1 MGLKCITCLK
11 HPLFDHS
18 LSEAYICNLRNY
30 TISMRRSLCINTLC
44 IHISLAINVLIMTD
58 YLVILYPNYSVVQ
71 TICTTTIQVSQ
82 EEHDQDK
89 AGDTI
94 GEPYPQLG
102 L

>member
-1 MGLKCITCLK
+1 MELYNNARFASIL
-11 HPLFDHS
+11 
-18 LSEAYICNLRNY
+18 A
-30 TISMRRSLCINTLC
+30 
-44 IHISLAINVLIMTD
+44 HIYFSLAIDVLMTMD

-82 EEHDQDK
+82 KEHDQDK
-89 AGDTI
+89 AGDAI

>member
-1 MGLKCITCLK
+1 MGLKCHYLIIRYRK
-11 HPLFDHS
+11 HLY
-18 LSEAYICNLRNY
+18 AILRNY
-30 TISMRRSLCINTLC
+30 AISMRRSLCINTLC
-44 IHISLAINVLIMTD
+44 IHISLAIDVLIIMD

-89 AGDTI
+89 AGDAI

>member
-1 MGLKCITCLK
+1 MRYYG
-11 HPLFDHS
+11 
-18 LSEAYICNLRNY
+18 
-30 TISMRRSLCINTLC
+30 TIRYQCDARLHQYLC
-44 IHISLAINVLIMTD
+44 IHISCSIDVLITMD

-89 AGDTI
+89 AGDAI

-102 L
+102 LETR